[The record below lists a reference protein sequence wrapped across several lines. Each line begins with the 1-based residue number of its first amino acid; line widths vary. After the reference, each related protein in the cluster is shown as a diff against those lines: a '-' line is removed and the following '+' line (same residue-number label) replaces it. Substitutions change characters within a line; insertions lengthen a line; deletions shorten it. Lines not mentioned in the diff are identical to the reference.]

1 MFFSLLPVTGFS
13 SFPVAIMACIVND
26 EINTVKF
33 KEELFEI
40 LLIISTLND
49 KEKIKFYLDFFER
62 MIKVMKEKNLWE
74 DVDTELMRDVMKGI
88 AENWKE
94 FKKDDLANIFES
106 WLGKNIIGGG

>member
-1 MFFSLLPVTGFS
+1 MSDNVDINNKLEGIEKKLS
-13 SFPVAIMACIVND
+13 ELSN

-74 DVDTELMRDVMKGI
+74 DVDTELMRDVMNGI
-88 AENWKE
+88 AENWKAY
-94 FKKDDLANIFES
+94 KKDDLANIFES